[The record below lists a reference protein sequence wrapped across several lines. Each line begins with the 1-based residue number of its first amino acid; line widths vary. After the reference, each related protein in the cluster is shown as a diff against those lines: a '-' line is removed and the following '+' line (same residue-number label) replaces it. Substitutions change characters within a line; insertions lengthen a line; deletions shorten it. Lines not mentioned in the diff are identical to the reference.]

1 MKTRPALLASVGAM
15 ALLIA
20 LAVASPHRFEAAL
33 KQPELYLHAK
43 LAHVLGATLFFGNV
57 VIGTIWETR
66 SLVSKRAEIIR
77 YTYETVAWL
86 DAVFTAPLILV
97 ALVSGL
103 MLGALAGGVF
113 SMGWLVVAFAIFA
126 LSGLVWLALD
136 IPTQYRVKRLMG
148 DVPMD
153 AKELP
158 EAVLRLLRF
167 RLALNVGA
175 IALLFVVLTLM
186 VHKPDLPSV
195 QRWLGR

>member
-15 ALLIA
+15 ALLVA
-20 LAVASPHRFEAAL
+20 LAVAFPHGFEAFL
-33 KQPELYLHAK
+33 RRPELYLHAK
-43 LAHVLGATLFFGNV
+43 LAHVLAATLFFGNV

-77 YTYETVAWL
+77 YTYATVAWL

-103 MLGALAGGVF
+103 MLGTLAGGVF
-113 SMGWLVVAFAIFA
+113 SIGWLVVAFAIFA

-136 IPTQYRVKRLMG
+136 IPTQYRVKRLMD
-148 DVPMD
+148 DVPLD

-167 RLALNVGA
+167 RVVLNVGA
-175 IALLFVVLTLM
+175 IALLLVVLTLM

-195 QRWLGR
+195 QRWLQH